1 MHLSDADLAE
11 MLPSRRTTTFVNR
24 VAWATTYVQIAG
36 LLERVRRGVYQLTE
50 ESRAVLRNPPARI
63 DMKFLERYPSY
74 VEWRHGSQARSDGPL
89 LADATLDQQEAT
101 PEELIETSFRA
112 LVSALEVE
120 LLERVRKVHSSEFE
134 ALIVDVLIAMGY
146 GGGKSEM
153 GQAIGRGGDGGLDG
167 IIREDPFGLD
177 VVYVQAKR
185 YDEGNAVGRPEVQ
198 GFAGSLDGVSA
209 TKGLFFTTST
219 FTVGAKEYVQRI
231 AKRIVLVD
239 GKELVRL
246 MVEHGVGV
254 RPGASYVIKR
264 IDEDYFSG

>member
-1 MHLSDADLAE
+1 

-153 GQAIGRGGDGGLDG
+153 GQVIGRGGTGVSTGSSARPL
-167 IIREDPFGLD
+167 RLD

-185 YDEGNAVGRPEVQ
+185 YDEGNAAGPSRGSGVRR
-198 GFAGSLDGVSA
+198 FAGRGFGDE
-209 TKGLFFTTST
+209 GLFFTTST
-219 FTVGAKEYVQRI
+219 LHCWRDGVCTAHREPHCPCRWQR
-231 AKRIVLVD
+231 A
-239 GKELVRL
+239 GEAN
-246 MVEHGVGV
+246 G
-254 RPGASYVIKR
+254 
-264 IDEDYFSG
+264 